1 MHLLSIIVHINKR
14 RGKLTP
20 LRKTTPQS
28 FDAGIQVAK
37 VNQQGQLHMSLAL
50 GCVAYTSWQPLHDS
64 DPFPYGSPDNH
75 DVSYKMYHDVSMYP
89 KKMLMLTCDG

>member
-1 MHLLSIIVHINKR
+1 MRVFIHTCRKLLLRFTTVHLLSVVVDINKR

-64 DPFPYGSPDNH
+64 DPFPYGSPDNL
-75 DVSYKMYHDVSMYP
+75 VFI
-89 KKMLMLTCDG
+89 